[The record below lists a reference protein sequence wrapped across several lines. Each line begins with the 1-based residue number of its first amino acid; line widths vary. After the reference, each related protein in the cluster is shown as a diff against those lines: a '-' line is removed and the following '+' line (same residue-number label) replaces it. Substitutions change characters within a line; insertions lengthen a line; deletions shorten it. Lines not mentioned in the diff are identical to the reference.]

1 MRLEMGSKRI
11 SFAEPKL
18 PKARSPR
25 VVEAVHFLLIALVS
39 IAAAYILLRWHGVR
53 LF

>member
-1 MRLEMGSKRI
+1 MGSKSI

-18 PKARSPR
+18 PKARSRR
-25 VVEAVHFLLIALVS
+25 VVEAVQFLLIALIS
-39 IAAAYILLRWHGVR
+39 FASAYILLRWYGVR